1 MVSVWFLVDAGYNR
15 TGSLG
20 REWVVSVVERD
31 PGSNGGFLSTV
42 QKQRSSQRRVKSASL
57 VEVFYP

>member
-1 MVSVWFLVDAGYNR
+1 MVSVGFLFDIGYNR

-20 REWVVSVVERD
+20 REWVVSVVEHD

-42 QKQRSSQRRVKSASL
+42 KKQRSFRRRAKSASL